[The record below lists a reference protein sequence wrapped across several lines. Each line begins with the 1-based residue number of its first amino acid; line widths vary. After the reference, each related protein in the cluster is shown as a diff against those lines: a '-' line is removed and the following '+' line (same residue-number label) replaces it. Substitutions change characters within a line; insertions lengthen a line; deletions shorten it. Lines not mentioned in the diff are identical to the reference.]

1 MFVGV
6 LCCVVVWY
14 GVVWYGVVWCGMV
27 WCGMYVQ
34 VGIAP
39 EDVNAE
45 VLPSHKRN
53 QIIALQQDGKVKV
66 LCVCVHA
73 CVHACVC
80 VYIHVCTCVCD

>member
-1 MFVGV
+1 
-6 LCCVVVWY
+6 
-14 GVVWYGVVWCGMV
+14 MV
-27 WCGMYVQ
+27 WCGLVHVQ

-66 LCVCVHA
+66 LCVCVH
-73 CVHACVC
+73 VCVC
-80 VYIHVCTCVCD
+80 VCKYVRVRVCVCVCVCV